1 MRSFFNPERIK
12 LYDLYKVIYEGIIRS
27 FANRRRSTFSSRTFY
42 AHSLNESLQAIL
54 LRLVSSR
61 HPLSL
66 SLSLSSRFLSTWSQR
81 VINGLVPSTLVL
93 RPSRRSYQLRRA
105 PTLAVLSAI
114 PAVATHAETPFHSE
128 NSLPSHSNRLWYR
141 LEFLASYCSSFLPS
155 FSIRESRRYLQ
166 RLIFRHLE
174 S

>member
-12 LYDLYKVIYEGIIRS
+12 SYDLYKVIYEGIIRS

-54 LRLVSSR
+54 LRLVPSC

-66 SLSLSSRFLSTWSQR
+66 PLSLSSRFLSTWSQR

-93 RPSRRSYQLRRA
+93 RPSRRSYQLGRA
-105 PTLAVLSAI
+105 PTLVVLSAI
-114 PAVATHAETPFHSE
+114 PASGHTRRNPI
-128 NSLPSHSNRLWYR
+128 SLWKFASISFEPSLVSVRIP
-141 LEFLASYCSSFLPS
+141 SFLS
-155 FSIRESRRYLQ
+155 
-166 RLIFRHLE
+166 
-174 S
+174 